1 MAYLTIAKIIK
12 THGVDGELSLFSTS
26 TQLKKRL
33 EPGKKVF
40 IYKDDQYQS
49 YEVISSSVHHKI
61 YVKLSNVNTIEKAK
75 ELVGYDLEC
84 IKDELEEGHYYFEDL
99 KHLKVF
105 TNTSHL
111 IGEVIDVYDQSYQIN
126 LKIKNIHGKIFYLPF
141 VDSLIEEV
149 NIQKGFIRVKFLGGM
164 L

>member
-12 THGVDGELSLFSTS
+12 THGVNGELSLFSTS
-26 TQLKKRL
+26 TQLERRL

-49 YEVISSSVHHKI
+49 YEVISSSVHHHV
-61 YVKLSNVNTIEKAK
+61 YVKLKNIDTLEEAKA
-75 ELVGYDLEC
+75 LIGYDLEC
-84 IKDELEEGHYYFEDL
+84 IKDELEEGQYYFEDL

-105 TNTSHL
+105 THTGDL
-111 IGEVIDVYDQSYQIN
+111 IGEVIEVYDQSYQIN

-149 NIQKGFIRVKFLGGM
+149 NIQKGFIKVKFLGGM